1 MYTFFETLQVIG
13 VSSNFEFDV
22 ATANPPWMNANEDGV
37 LSVHSKRSRTPVQ
50 PDQVQR
56 FEIDQRLRILEDMG
70 MLQVYGV
77 ELCEFLLERHRNNV
91 ERVVEDLTA
100 LGRPLHYV

>member
-1 MYTFFETLQVIG
+1 VYTFFETLQVIG
-13 VSSNFEFDV
+13 VNSNFEFDV

-56 FEIDQRLRILEDMG
+56 FEIDQRLRMLEDMVFEQHIHKYFVFWG
-70 MLQVYGV
+70 IHEIAQVLPIPGKN
-77 ELCEFLLERHRNNV
+77 FLGNE
-91 ERVVEDLTA
+91 T
-100 LGRPLHYV
+100 LGDCI